1 MSRFR
6 QNLKRIGRRLD
17 EKFLRPGHL
26 TQISDTIIIEPT
38 NCCNLRCSCCPNG
51 HGIKPRLRGMMNAGM
66 FNSILESIDIPYK
79 KVFLHLHGEPT
90 LNPDLPAIARKLSDR
105 GKIVN
110 IYSNGVA
117 VTAQMA
123 EAIVSLPRTSFMF
136 SVDAASESHYRSIRC
151 PATLDATL
159 SNLDLMNEV
168 MERHKTP
175 MRISVIAPANN
186 PELLEPMCEMLF
198 KRYSRLTSI
207 NISSRFP
214 WPRLPQT
221 GDIEGHL
228 RSAKR
233 RTCREISR
241 NPVITWNGD
250 VTMCSYDF
258 SGEMII
264 GSLLDRPMSRLINST
279 RARAIRNLHNHKRLN
294 ETEPCANC
302 LLDRFM
308 PLIADIKR
316 RSFLNASAEERSQ
329 MFEPFFIYY
338 QL

>member
-17 EKFLRPGHL
+17 EKFLRPGYL

-66 FNSILESIDIPYK
+66 FDSILESIDIPYK

-136 SVDAASESHYRSIRC
+136 SVDAA
-151 PATLDATL
+151 
-159 SNLDLMNEV
+159 
-168 MERHKTP
+168 
-175 MRISVIAPANN
+175 
-186 PELLEPMCEMLF
+186 
-198 KRYSRLTSI
+198 RLT
-207 NISSRFP
+207 
-214 WPRLPQT
+214 
-221 GDIEGHL
+221 
-228 RSAKR
+228 
-233 RTCREISR
+233 
-241 NPVITWNGD
+241 
-250 VTMCSYDF
+250 
-258 SGEMII
+258 
-264 GSLLDRPMSRLINST
+264 
-279 RARAIRNLHNHKRLN
+279 
-294 ETEPCANC
+294 
-302 LLDRFM
+302 
-308 PLIADIKR
+308 PLC
-316 RSFLNASAEERSQ
+316 
-329 MFEPFFIYY
+329 
-338 QL
+338 

>member
-17 EKFLRPGHL
+17 EKFLRPGHI
-26 TQISDTIIIEPT
+26 TQMSDTIIIEPT

-51 HGIKPRLRGMMNAGM
+51 HGIQPRPRGMMNAGQ
-66 FNSILESIDIPYK
+66 FGSILDAIDIPYK

-90 LNPDLPAIARKLSDR
+90 LNPALPAMTRMLSDR

-117 VTAQMA
+117 VTAKMA
-123 EAIVSLPRTSFMF
+123 EEIVSVPHTSFMF
-136 SVDAASESHYRSIRC
+136 SVDAASESHYESIRC

-159 SNLDLMNEV
+159 DNLDILNDV
-168 MERHKTP
+168 MDRHRTP
-175 MRISVIAPANN
+175 MRISVIAPASN

-198 KRYSRLTSI
+198 RRYTRLTAI

-214 WPRLPQT
+214 WPRLPHT

-258 SGEMII
+258 SGEMKI
-264 GSLLDRPMSRLINST
+264 GSLLESPMSRLINSP

-294 ETEPCANC
+294 DIEPCAHC

-308 PLIADIKR
+308 PLITDIKR
-316 RSFLNASAEERSQ
+316 RSFLNASAAERKR